1 MFKRAQRCV
10 LRAGEPFAGLVF
22 LASGQLKYVVEP
34 AMHESQYPQLRLREF
49 CSVEAIRAKQ
59 EQAAIDRRAETIAQH
74 LRSAEE
80 ESAAA
85 NGARRG
91 AKGSSREK
99 LLVRNLKKSMS
110 QRAEHARIEQE
121 VRQTP
126 RGANAPGLQAFVK
139 RPVDFAIVDAPDIIG
154 ARRCTPSLYS
164 YVVLR
169 GALASPTE

>member
-1 MFKRAQRCV
+1 MTFVSVRTRRTPCAP

-34 AMHESQYPQLRLREF
+34 AMHEGQYPQLRLREF
-49 CSVEAIRAKQ
+49 SSVEAIRAKQ
-59 EQAAIDRRAETIAQH
+59 EQAAIDRRAQTIAQH

-85 NGARRG
+85 NGARRNT
-91 AKGSSREK
+91 KGSSREK
-99 LLVRNLKKSMS
+99 MLVRNLKKSMS

-126 RGANAPGLQAFVK
+126 RGAYASGPQAFAAK

-154 ARRCTPSLYS
+154 APLHSSALYF
-164 YVVLR
+164 
-169 GALASPTE
+169 TK